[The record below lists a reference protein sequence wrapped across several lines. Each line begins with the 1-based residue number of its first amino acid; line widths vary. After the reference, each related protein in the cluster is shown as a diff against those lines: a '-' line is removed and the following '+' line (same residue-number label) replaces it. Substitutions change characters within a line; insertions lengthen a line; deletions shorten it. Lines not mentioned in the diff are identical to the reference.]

1 MTPGFIDGHTHSE
14 LNILKNRQHP
24 NALYQGISTVVTGQ
38 CGLGFAPMKPEQFE
52 DSIKIN
58 SGIFG
63 DYRHYLK
70 GWTTSGNSWTSWMVP
85 V

>member
-1 MTPGFIDGHTHSE
+1 M
-14 LNILKNRQHP
+14 
-24 NALYQGISTVVTGQ
+24 TGQ

-70 GWTTSGNSWTSWMVP
+70 GWTTFGENAYTEYSGFYEEYGT
-85 V
+85 